1 MPIVAIAA
9 IDTIE
14 TIVAIDAI
22 DAIETVAAS
31 ARRTPPKNEGS
42 APVKDALPL

>member
-1 MPIVAIAA
+1 MAIEA

-14 TIVAIDAI
+14 TI
-22 DAIETVAAS
+22 DAIETIENCS
-31 ARRTPPKNEGS
+31 GFSQEENPKNEGS